1 MKFSKN
7 PIVNG
12 ILYALGTAAL
22 FTLVMY
28 IVSLIKNIP
37 FSEQFSSM
45 RIVICVVGS
54 IGAGVS
60 GYMNPKK
67 SDGGAEEK
75 NDK

>member
-1 MKFSKN
+1 MKFSKK

-37 FSEQFSSM
+37 FSEQLNPT
-45 RIVICVVGS
+45 RILIGVVGS
-54 IGAGVS
+54 IGAGIS

-67 SDGGAEEK
+67 
-75 NDK
+75 

>member
-12 ILYALGTAAL
+12 ILYALLTAAL

-37 FSEQFSSM
+37 LSEQFTPM
-45 RIVICVVGS
+45 RIFICVAGS
-54 IGAGVS
+54 IGAGLS

-67 SDGGAEEK
+67 
-75 NDK
+75 